1 MRPWV
6 ELCWRGLRTL
16 WDGIFSFVIW
26 SVWLALTLLLAAQL
40 YILSANELAVPEFI
54 LRHFESRLA
63 ESGLRVAFKRTLFDP
78 SGQVH
83 FEDVRLSPPSFDEP
97 VVSARSVYIRLNLWW
112 LTMGRV
118 EPREIRVTDV
128 TVSVPAILSGT
139 GRPEPVITGL
149 DATLEP
155 ERRSVHV
162 RQLSARVANAVVTA
176 HGQLMLVPAGGA
188 KPPALAVRE
197 LVTERFA
204 VVCRQALAATA
215 QLQNLDEPAVH
226 LAFSPSESGA
236 ATIEVQALARAVRWG
251 GAAAGEATAVQAR
264 TRFLLFGE
272 APPSDL
278 ELSAAM
284 IRRPDTVTGAG
295 VHARVLGR
303 LRLDEPGFDLRELAF
318 TADTVTAGDI
328 ALRSVAAQVFP
339 RGLPRLEAAAVLRL
353 LDTPLTIR
361 GETDLAARNARLTF
375 TGDISPRVLDLVSA
389 RVKTNVRRFYD
400 FDALTAERGEVRFGD
415 GWRFESLAARVRVP
429 RMNSYGVIM
438 EEGRT
443 LVELTPTR
451 FRSPEAF
458 ARVGDNF
465 ARGTYDHDLT
475 THEYRFLLEGRLRP
489 LEIAPWFRP
498 WWRDFFTQLEFPVAP
513 PDASV
518 DVRGSWREGGRTN
531 VFVFAD
537 TTRPIVRGTE
547 LDRVRTR
554 LFIRPGF
561 FDGFE
566 LLLAR
571 DQGNAQGRF
580 TYVTDAKT
588 NAWRTV
594 DLAFDS
600 TLELDVVRELLGP
613 GGARVLTPF
622 EVTGAPT
629 VQISG
634 QFASALADG
643 GANTRLRI
651 EASTQGAF
659 RYQQF
664 PLQDVSFTA
673 TLDRDELVLEKVAGR
688 FAGGTVGGR
697 ARVWGEAAQRRL
709 GFDLTLDDASLGQ
722 VAAEISG
729 FIAARQGV
737 ADAPPDKFVQEKAN
751 VRLKLDASAE
761 GRYDDPLSYRGQGNA
776 VLAGAG
782 LGEVPLLGTLSEL
795 LKFTALRF
803 TEARTNFNL
812 EGPKVVF
819 PAVALRGGDAAVD
832 AHGSYGLDTRQLDFN
847 AKLFPFQ
854 ESGNLIKTV
863 VGAVLS
869 PLSNAFEVKLV
880 GTLSKPEWSFVIGP
894 TNLLR
899 SLAPGAESTPK
910 PAEPVPPAPAPVAP
924 APADSAPSVRL
935 PIAPAS
941 PAP

>member
-6 ELCWRGLRTL
+6 ELGWRGLRAL
-16 WDGIFSFVIW
+16 GGGVFSFVLW
-26 SVWLALTLLLAAQL
+26 TVWLALTLLLAAQL
-40 YILSANELAVPEFI
+40 YILSANELAVPEFV
-54 LRHFESRLA
+54 LRHFESKLA
-63 ESGLRVAFKRTLFDP
+63 ESGLRVTFKRTLFDP

-97 VVSARSVYIRLNLWW
+97 VVSARSVYVRLNVWW

-118 EPREIRVTDV
+118 EPREIRVTGV

-188 KPPALAVRE
+188 RSPALAVRE
-197 LVTERFA
+197 LVTGRFA
-204 VVCRQALAATA
+204 DVCRQALAATA
-215 QLQNLDEPAVH
+215 RLQDLDEPAVH

-251 GAAAGEATAVQAR
+251 GAAAAEATAVRAR

-278 ELSAAM
+278 ELSAAT
-284 IRRPDTVTGAG
+284 IRKPDTGTVTGL
-295 VHARVLGR
+295 HARVLGR
-303 LRLDEPGFDLRELAF
+303 LRLDRPGFDLRELAF

-328 ALRSVAAQVFP
+328 AIRSVAARVLP
-339 RGLPRLEAAAVLRL
+339 RGLPRLETTAVLRL
-353 LDTPLTIR
+353 LEEPLTLQADA
-361 GETDLAARNARLTF
+361 DLGARNARVTF
-375 TGDISPRVLDLVSA
+375 AGAISPRVLDLVST

-429 RMNSYGVIM
+429 RMNSFGVIM
-438 EEGRT
+438 EDGRT
-443 LVELTPTR
+443 LVELTPAR

-465 ARGTYDHDLT
+465 ARGSYDHDLT

-489 LEIAPWFRP
+489 LEIARWFRP
-498 WWRDFFTQLEFPVAP
+498 WWRDFFTQLEFPVGP

-518 DVRGSWREGGRTN
+518 DIRGAWREGGRTN

-561 FDGFE
+561 FDGLE

-580 TYVTDAKT
+580 TYVVDPGANT
-588 NAWRTV
+588 WRTV

-600 TLELDVVRELLGP
+600 TLELDVVRDLLGP
-613 GGARVLTPF
+613 GGARVLAPF

-629 VQISG
+629 VRISG
-634 QFASALADG
+634 QFASALATG

-651 EASTQGAF
+651 EAGTPGPF

-673 TLDRDELVLEKVAGR
+673 TLDRDELVLEKFAGR
-688 FAGGTVGGR
+688 FAGGTVGGH
-697 ARVWGEAAQRRL
+697 ARVWGGAAQRRL

-737 ADAPPDKFVQEKAN
+737 PDAPPDKFVQEKAN

-803 TEARTNFNL
+803 TEARTNFRL

-819 PAVALRGGDAAVD
+819 PEFTLRGGDAAVD

-854 ESGNLIKTV
+854 ESGNLIMTV

-869 PLSNAFEVKLV
+869 PLSNAFEVKLM
-880 GTLSKPEWSFVIGP
+880 GTLSRPEWSFVIGP

-899 SLAPGAESTPK
+899 SLAPNAEPIPK
-910 PAEPVPPAPAPVAP
+910 PAEPAPTEPTPVEPAPPL
-924 APADSAPSVRL
+924 RL
-935 PIAPAS
+935 PLPAAS

>member
-1 MRPWV
+1 MRPWA
-6 ELCWRGLRTL
+6 ELCWRGIRAL
-16 WDGIFSFVIW
+16 GAGVFSFVLW
-26 SVWLALTLLLAAQL
+26 TVWLALTLLLAAQL
-40 YILSANELAVPEFI
+40 YILSANELAVPDFV

-63 ESGLRVAFKRTLFDP
+63 ESGLRVTFKRTLFDP

-83 FEDVRLSPPSFDEP
+83 FEDVRLSPPAFDEP

-118 EPREIRVTDV
+118 EAREIRVTDV

-139 GRPEPVITGL
+139 GRPEPLVTGL

-155 ERRSVHV
+155 ERHAVQV

-176 HGQLMLVPAGGA
+176 HGRLMLGPAGGS
-188 KPPALAVRE
+188 KPPGFALRE
-197 LVTERFA
+197 LLTTRFA
-204 VVCRQALAATA
+204 DACRQALAATA
-215 QLQNLDEPAVH
+215 QLQNLEEPAIH
-226 LAFSPSESGA
+226 LAFSASTGGA
-236 ATIEVQALARAVRWG
+236 AAIEVQALARTVRWSG
-251 GAAAGEATAVQAR
+251 PAAAEATAVRAR

-278 ELSAAM
+278 ELSAAT
-284 IRRPDTVTGAG
+284 IRKPDTGAADG
-295 VHARVLGR
+295 VHARVQGR
-303 LRLDEPGFDLRELAF
+303 IRLDGTGFDLRELAF
-318 TADTVTAGDI
+318 TADAVTAGDI
-328 ALRSVAAQVFP
+328 ALGAVAARVFP
-339 RGLPRLEAAAVLRL
+339 RGLPRLETTAVLRL
-353 LDTPLTIR
+353 LGEPLALQA
-361 GETDLAARNARLTF
+361 EADLGARDARVTF
-375 TGDISPRVLDLVSA
+375 AGDLSPRILDLVSA

-400 FDALTAERGEVRFGD
+400 FDALTVERGEVRFGA

-438 EEGRT
+438 EDGRT
-443 LVELTPTR
+443 LVELTPAR

-465 ARGTYDHDLT
+465 ARGTYEHDLT

-489 LEIAPWFRP
+489 LEIARWFRP

-518 DVRGSWREGGRTN
+518 DVRGAWREGGRTS

-580 TYVTDAKT
+580 TYVIDPAA

-613 GGARVLTPF
+613 AGARVLAPF
-622 EVTGAPT
+622 DVTGAPA
-629 VQISG
+629 VRIGG
-634 QFASALADG
+634 QFASPVAPG
-643 GANTRLRI
+643 GANVRLRI
-651 EASTQGAF
+651 DATTQGAF

-673 TLDRDELVLEKVAGR
+673 ALDRDELRLEKFAGR
-688 FAGGTVGGR
+688 FAGGTVGGH
-697 ARVWGEAAQRRL
+697 ARVWGGAEDRRL

-722 VAAEISG
+722 VAAEISA
-729 FIAARQGV
+729 FFAARQGV
-737 ADAPPDKFVQEKAN
+737 PDAPPDKFVQEKAN

-761 GRYDDPLSYRGQGNA
+761 GRYDDPLSYRGRGNA

-803 TEARTNFNL
+803 TEARTNFKL
-812 EGPKVVF
+812 DGAKVVF
-819 PAVALRGGDAAVD
+819 PEVTIRGGDAAVD
-832 AHGSYGLDTRQLDFN
+832 AHGSYGLDSRQLDFN

-854 ESGNLIKTV
+854 ESGNLIKSV

-899 SLAPGAESTPK
+899 SLAPDAEPAPK
-910 PAEPVPPAPAPVAP
+910 PAEPAPGEPVPVAP
-924 APADSAPSVRL
+924 APADPAPSLRL
-935 PIAPAS
+935 PLAPAN